1 MSRKKERFIWYATHW
16 LTKLDRLK
24 LPVETVTP
32 LFQKIFTRA
41 YTVRRHTTA
50 ALLEERLMYLQ
61 HWYDVGAATLTLG
74 TLAQYLLIII
84 QYLNFYQVR
93 IVTLEEI
100 EKAAN
105 CWEQDTQNIY
115 RKNKPSQSAKKRFI
129 RDAVKWFNM
138 LGCLQKQPKEPIPFE
153 EYLNGYISY
162 MRYEQGLSEQT
173 ILARFFQLRRFLAD
187 TAQYQ
192 QEFIKL
198 TPRIVD
204 EIITS
209 KYDTGHYSR
218 RTVQSD
224 ASTLRSFLRYAENQG
239 WCPKH
244 LASTIKAPR
253 VYRDESLPSA
263 PSWSDVQTLLA
274 KTLSNNKPID
284 IRDYAVLMLLSVY
297 GMRSGEVTHMCLED
311 IDWTNE
317 LIHFRRSK
325 RCNSQTFPLSKT
337 VGEAILRYLTTV
349 RPQSCSL
356 RAVFLCMRAPY
367 RSIPPLL
374 FILLLTADLRP

>member
-1 MSRKKERFIWYATHW
+1 MFNQLFRHGYHITKHTNVPLLEERLNYLRYWQELGKPRNTILSIANKLLRIVEYLQLDIKDVVTLAEVEDAADRWSRYSNHLQKRAYLSRKKERFIWYATHW

-41 YTVRRHTTA
+41 HTVRRHTTA

-105 CWEQDTQNIY
+105 CWERDTQNIY

-129 RDAVKWFNM
+129 RDAVEWFNM

-162 MRYEQGLSEQT
+162 MRHEQGLSEQT

-187 TAQYQ
+187 AAQYQ
-192 QEFIKL
+192 QEFI
-198 TPRIVD
+198 
-204 EIITS
+204 
-209 KYDTGHYSR
+209 
-218 RTVQSD
+218 
-224 ASTLRSFLRYAENQG
+224 
-239 WCPKH
+239 
-244 LASTIKAPR
+244 
-253 VYRDESLPSA
+253 
-263 PSWSDVQTLLA
+263 
-274 KTLSNNKPID
+274 
-284 IRDYAVLMLLSVY
+284 
-297 GMRSGEVTHMCLED
+297 
-311 IDWTNE
+311 
-317 LIHFRRSK
+317 
-325 RCNSQTFPLSKT
+325 
-337 VGEAILRYLTTV
+337 
-349 RPQSCSL
+349 
-356 RAVFLCMRAPY
+356 
-367 RSIPPLL
+367 
-374 FILLLTADLRP
+374 